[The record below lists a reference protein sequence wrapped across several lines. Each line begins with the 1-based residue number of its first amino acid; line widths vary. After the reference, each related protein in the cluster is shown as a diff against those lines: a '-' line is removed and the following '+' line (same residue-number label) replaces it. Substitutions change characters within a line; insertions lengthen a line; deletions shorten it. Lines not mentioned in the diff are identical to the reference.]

1 MTPRGAPTSSQLR
14 PRPRLFVILCVIFA
28 AWMLALIVLYFT
40 TVYSRRHP
48 ANSGVQIPPV
58 LNK

>member
-1 MTPRGAPTSSQLR
+1 
-14 PRPRLFVILCVIFA
+14 LFVILCVIFA